1 MKHMR
6 ALGVGCVTAVHLH
19 AYMAYT
25 TGLIKPVWQLR
36 QVNNNCGDSC
46 LIAVNCGSRLMRCI
60 IANSHMWQCSIGIL
74 NWNSKQFRTAN
85 ASRNFNCLQ
94 PRLVVCA
101 RILTSCSPKSFVFYS
116 LTMLSVSCGCTI
128 KTLKLYEMPRNE
140 MQTCYYR
147 IVS

>member
-25 TGLIKPVWQLR
+25 TGLIKTCLTAATSEQQLR
-36 QVNNNCGDSC
+36 WLLLNCCQLRVKVNAMHHH
-46 LIAVNCGSRLMRCI
+46 ICI
-60 IANSHMWQCSIGIL
+60 WQCSIGIL

-94 PRLVVCA
+94 PRLLVCA
-101 RILTSCSPKSFVFYS
+101 RILTSCSPQSFVFYS

-128 KTLKLYEMPRNE
+128 KALKLYEMPRNE

-147 IVS
+147 IVW